1 MYVAELPMKMP
12 SANEYIDAC
21 RTNKFKA
28 AKMKANI
35 ESHVLYYLRDLP
47 KFEKPIRIHFLWVE
61 GNKRR
66 DYDNICFSK
75 KFVLDAMVKGGY
87 LKDDNR
93 KNVKGFSDDFAYG
106 KDFKVIM
113 EVEEIE

>member
-1 MYVAELPMKMP
+1 MHAVEIPMKLP
-12 SANEYIDAC
+12 SANDYILAC
-21 RTNKFKA
+21 RTNKFQA
-28 AKMKANI
+28 AKMKSNI
-35 ESHVLYYLRDLP
+35 ESHLLYYLRELP
-47 KFEKPIRIHFLWVE
+47 KFEKPIKIHFLWVE

-66 DYDNICFSK
+66 DYDNVCFSK

-93 KNVKGFSDDFAYG
+93 KMVKGFTDDFAYG
-106 KDFKVIM
+106 DDFKVVL